1 MSLTDPVDYIQR
13 TREQYARLGYD
24 DYRWAEKKEIPPW
37 TPIKKPISESN
48 VALLASGGAYTKGQ
62 VAFHWE
68 DDTGVRII
76 PSSEPASDVRVTHF
90 AYDLEPAREDP
101 NIVFHTDRLHELVAE
116 KTIGSLATNSVACMG
131 GIYSSRRAEEE
142 LAPLILESIANMPG
156 APVALVLLVPV

>member
-1 MSLTDPVDYIQR
+1 MV
-13 TREQYARLGYD
+13 
-24 DYRWAEKKEIPPW
+24 
-37 TPIKKPISESN
+37 
-48 VALLASGGAYTKGQ
+48 ASGGAYTKGQ

-101 NIVFHTDRLHELVAE
+101 KIVVTTDRLHELVAE

-156 APVALVLLVPV
+156 APVDLVLLVPV